1 MLRFL
6 TSFFTIIALSLFL
19 SLSPIAVSS
28 ISAAG
33 GVQSQ
38 DVDSV
43 EIPLNDKLVLKDGS
57 PVQEVFNST
66 DDMLNLLVKV
76 LFIGAGM
83 VIFVMIV
90 GAGFAMVQGESSD
103 KEKSKKTLT
112 SALVGLVIML
122 AAYWIMQILQL
133 ITGIYMGF

>member
-1 MLRFL
+1 MLRFFKL
-6 TSFFTIIALSLFL
+6 FSIAVTLSLFL
-19 SLSPIAVSS
+19 VFVSTTVRQVD
-28 ISAAG
+28 AAG

-38 DVDSV
+38 DVESV

-76 LFIGAGM
+76 LFLGSGMVLLVMIIGAGLA
-83 VIFVMIV
+83 MI
-90 GAGFAMVQGESSD
+90 QGGSSD
-103 KEKSKKTLT
+103 KEKSKKTMT

>member
-1 MLRFL
+1 MLRAL
-6 TSFFTIIALSLFL
+6 VSLLTIITLSLFF
-19 SLSPIAVSS
+19 SLSPIVVSQA
-28 ISAAG
+28 SAAG

-38 DVDSV
+38 DVESV

-76 LFIGAGM
+76 LFLGSGMVLFVMIIGAGLA
-83 VIFVMIV
+83 MI
-90 GAGFAMVQGESSD
+90 QGGSSD
-103 KEKSKKTLT
+103 KEKSKKTMT

>member
-1 MLRFL
+1 MLRFFKL
-6 TSFFTIIALSLFL
+6 FSIAVTLSLFL
-19 SLSPIAVSS
+19 VFVSTTARRVD
-28 ISAAG
+28 AAG

-38 DVDSV
+38 DVESV

-76 LFIGAGM
+76 LFLGSGMVLLVMIIGAGLA
-83 VIFVMIV
+83 MI
-90 GAGFAMVQGESSD
+90 QGGSSD
-103 KEKSKKTLT
+103 KEKSKKTMT